1 MIGYL
6 RGKLVWKQPPRLL
19 VDVGGVGYDVEVPI
33 STFAALPAI
42 GETLELRTHLAVRED
57 TQVLYGFATEDERW
71 LFRALIKVSGVGA
84 KLALTILSGA
94 TVRGFVDIVRQED
107 ATALARL
114 PGIGKKTSQ
123 RLIVEMRD
131 RVGDGSLATLAGG
144 TAAPASASHAE
155 REAYEA
161 LLSLGYKPAEAAR
174 MLERVGGEDLDS
186 AELVRRALRATARKA
201 GETERA

>member
-6 RGKLVWKQPPRLL
+6 RGRLVWKQPPRLL
-19 VDVGGVGYDVEVPI
+19 VDVGGVGYDVEAPI
-33 STFAALPAI
+33 STFAALPAV
-42 GETLELRTHLAVRED
+42 GEMLELRTHLAVRED
-57 TQVLYGFATEDERW
+57 TQVLFGFATEDERW
-71 LFRALIKVSGVGA
+71 LFRSLIKVSGVGA

-107 ATALARL
+107 AAALARL
-114 PGIGKKTSQ
+114 PGIGKKTAQ

-131 RVGDGSLATLAGG
+131 RVGDGSIALAGG
-144 TAAPASASHAE
+144 TAAPAAASDAE

-161 LLSLGYKPAEAAR
+161 LLALGYKPAEAAR
-174 MLERVGGEDLDS
+174 MLERVGGENLDS

>member
-6 RGKLVWKQPPRLL
+6 RGRLVWKQPPRLL
-19 VDVGGVGYDVEVPI
+19 VDVGGVGYDVEAPI
-33 STFAALPAI
+33 STFAALPAV
-42 GETLELRTHLAVRED
+42 GEMLELRTHLAVRED
-57 TQVLYGFATEDERW
+57 TQVLFGFATEDERW
-71 LFRALIKVSGVGA
+71 LFRSLIKVSGVGA

-107 ATALARL
+107 AAALARL
-114 PGIGKKTSQ
+114 PGIGKKTAQ

-131 RVGDGSLATLAGG
+131 RVGDGSIALAGG
-144 TAAPASASHAE
+144 AAAPAAASDAE

-161 LLSLGYKPAEAAR
+161 LLALGYKPAEAAR
-174 MLERVGGEDLDS
+174 MLERVGGEKLDS